1 MFGFWS
7 LFQFLKRRNQP
18 TLLTFVIEPVD
29 PVNTGALVVATKE
42 EKVFRILDLVCEEEA
57 DGLQGLLA
65 SIHIVAKKEVVG
77 LGRKTPVLKESE
89 EVRVLAVDVTWRDNC
104 IQGQRK
110 RRLSVCLSVYPAILP
125 HIFRGASSSR
135 RMGCCRKISRDLRH
149 RPRTS
154 DSLICTVFPGREP
167 RTEKKITIGIQI
179 SLSSARCVQ
188 LTFQEPLDDVVDID
202 FGLRHT
208 E

>member
-110 RRLSVCLSVYPAILP
+110 RRLSVCLSVCL
-125 HIFRGASSSR
+125 SR
-135 RMGCCRKISRDLRH
+135 NLTAYFQGSFQFEEDGLLQKDLSRLETQ
-149 RPRTS
+149 TS
-154 DSLICTVFPGREP
+154 DFGFTHLYRFPRAG
-167 RTEKKITIGIQI
+167 T
-179 SLSSARCVQ
+179 A
-188 LTFQEPLDDVVDID
+188 D
-202 FGLRHT
+202 
-208 E
+208 